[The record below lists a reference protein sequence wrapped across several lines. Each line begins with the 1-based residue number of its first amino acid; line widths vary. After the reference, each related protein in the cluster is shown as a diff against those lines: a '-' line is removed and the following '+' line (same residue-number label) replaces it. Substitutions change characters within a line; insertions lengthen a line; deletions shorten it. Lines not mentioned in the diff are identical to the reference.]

1 MNGSWHDKL
10 RDMQTIFKGNGP
22 VFETANFAFSV
33 LFEGAGV
40 SKILSRTRHL
50 LMDEYECSPE
60 DAAAIVNMV
69 RNLVY
74 DPMAAH
80 GIKPEADQTV
90 KKYMDKFQLIAEY
103 VANTI
108 IGYLGINDKAKQRI
122 AYLGEEIRKFLSNH
136 PDADINNDLLHRL
149 DRSGAS
155 HCSTSHVP
163 AVSEK
168 GGDYVAIPID
178 SSGKLKSVLSKLGA
192 DDVKWCIRDLDY
204 WTDYSNNGRNSFY
217 ILYNS
222 KLPATDP
229 MSIIGTFVTPF
240 NRVAYS
246 FDRPNHSVNFDKTEE
261 LLANSGIS
269 LTRFDDN
276 EMLAALNEN
285 MYDLEEIF
293 PDYETLK
300 SNVYLVKSEDGTQGA
315 IVVDDNGHFRSLTN
329 GWVDLRNIGTISEYV
344 TDGKSVYSLYEPFEK
359 KGEVPDGLTLTA
371 DSATDDSDRIVFVKR
386 DDRFVN
392 IFDCGTGE
400 LLLDPASDIEFND
413 ARFMFADWDKRNQRY
428 MDKAST
434 EFGPRNY
441 WILTYSAPTR
451 KVRIPGNITREIQ
464 TVPDKVYVVNKKGE
478 KLADC
483 PCVEIPVDYS
493 LECISRNGRY
503 CAFKR
508 CRWYGGNSGQQ
519 MDETF
524 LMANG
529 KVYPEPFMYVEPD
542 SETNIWNLITNPDE
556 NAPYYELNV
565 ETGEIETRY
574 P

>member
-10 RDMQTIFKGNGP
+10 RDMKKIFNGHGP
-22 VFETANFAFSV
+22 VFETANIAFAA

-40 SKILSRTRHL
+40 SKTLSRARHIL
-50 LMDEYECSPE
+50 ADEYGYSQE
-60 DAAAIVNMV
+60 DSATIVNMV
-69 RNLVY
+69 RNLIY
-74 DPMAAH
+74 DPMAEH

-90 KKYMDKFQLIAEY
+90 KKYMGKFQLIAEY

-108 IGYLGINDKAKQRI
+108 IGYLGINDKAQQRI
-122 AYLGEEIRKFLSNH
+122 AYLGEEIRKFLRSH

-155 HCSTSHVP
+155 HCATTHVP
-163 AVSEK
+163 VVSEK

-192 DDVKWCIRDLDY
+192 DDVEWCIRDPDY

-261 LLANSGIS
+261 LLATSGIS
-269 LTRFDDN
+269 MTRLDDN
-276 EMLAALNEN
+276 ELLAALSEN
-285 MYDLEEIF
+285 MYDLEDIF

-315 IVVDDNGHFRSLTN
+315 ILVDDNGHFRSLTT

-344 TDGKSVYSLYEPFEK
+344 TDGKAIYSLYEPFEK

-371 DSATDDSDRIVFVKR
+371 ASATDDGDRVVFVKR

-392 IFDCGTGE
+392 IFDCATGD

-413 ARFMFADWDKRNQRY
+413 ARFMFADRDKRNRRY
-428 MDKAST
+428 MDEAST

-451 KVRIPGNITREIQ
+451 KVRIPGQFTREIQ

-478 KLADC
+478 NLADC
-483 PCVEIPVDYS
+483 PNVEIPVDYS

-508 CRWYGGNSGQQ
+508 CRWYGGTGEPR
-519 MDETF
+519 DETF

-542 SETNIWNLITNPDE
+542 SDTNIWNLITNPDE

-565 ETGEIETRY
+565 ETGEIETKY